1 MYVDEVGNA
10 DLGSSDDPNHRFLSL
25 TGVIIELSHVE
36 SAVHPQLEAL
46 KASYFGSH
54 PDEPVVLHRKE
65 LLSGRGAFVPLR
77 NPVVR
82 AAFDEE
88 LLGLMATW
96 EYTVISVCLD
106 KQAHRDRYSVWR
118 YDPYHYCLAVLL
130 ERYVYFLNRRHER
143 GDVLAESRGG
153 KEDKRLK
160 ESFAR
165 LADKGS
171 DFTPAEQFEGALTS
185 GQLKVKQK
193 ATNVAGL
200 QLADLIA
207 HPSRNEILS
216 DHGHD
221 VTIAPFAARV
231 IDVLQAKYDRRGD
244 RVFGKKML

>member
-46 KASYFGSH
+46 KTAFFGSH
-54 PDEPVVLHRKE
+54 PDEPVILHRKE
-65 LLSGRGAFVPLR
+65 LLNGRGAFARLR
-77 NPVVR
+77 DPAVR

-88 LLGLMATW
+88 LLGLMTAW

-106 KQAHRDRYSVWR
+106 KQAHRERYTVWR
-118 YDPYHYCLAVLL
+118 CDPYHYCLAVLL
-130 ERYVYFLNRRHER
+130 ERYVYLLDRRHER

-165 LADKGS
+165 LVEKGS
-171 DFTPAEQFEGALTS
+171 DFTPADQFGGALTS

-207 HPSRNEILS
+207 RPSRNEILS
-216 DHGHD
+216 EHRHD
-221 VTIAPFAARV
+221 VTVAPFAARV
-231 IDVLQAKYDRRGD
+231 ISVLQAKYDRRGD